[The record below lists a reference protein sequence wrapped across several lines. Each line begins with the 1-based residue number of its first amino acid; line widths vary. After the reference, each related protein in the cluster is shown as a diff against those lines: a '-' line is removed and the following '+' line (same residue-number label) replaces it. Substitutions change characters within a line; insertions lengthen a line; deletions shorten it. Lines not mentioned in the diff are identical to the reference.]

1 MKVEKREAD
10 SEEISVG
17 ERAPEL
23 VDVED
28 FSDIKRTWKQN
39 VKELNWDL
47 YERTVKNT
55 HGEIKKREHRMGA
68 RSQRLPN

>member
-39 VKELNWDL
+39 VKELN
-47 YERTVKNT
+47 
-55 HGEIKKREHRMGA
+55 
-68 RSQRLPN
+68 